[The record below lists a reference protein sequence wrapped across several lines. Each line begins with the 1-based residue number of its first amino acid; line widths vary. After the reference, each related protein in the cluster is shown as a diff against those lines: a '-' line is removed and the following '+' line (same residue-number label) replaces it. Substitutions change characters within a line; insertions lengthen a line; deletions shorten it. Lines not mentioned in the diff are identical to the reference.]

1 MFRRPRPMSA
11 PDSQYALASER
22 DRFLLALDGDDFS
35 TTARLATHLT
45 SCGNPLPSSTCRALG
60 LPVGSSYAT
69 AARHV
74 IRNNGRP
81 LLEPGPATGTAPESP
96 AMQDPVADEVL
107 APAAAGRD

>member
-1 MFRRPRPMSA
+1 MSA

-22 DRFLLALDGDDFS
+22 DRFLQALDGDDFS
-35 TTARLATHLT
+35 VTARLATHLT

-74 IRNNGRP
+74 IRNNGQP
-81 LLEPGPATGTAPESP
+81 LIEPGPATGAAPESQ
-96 AMQDPVADEVL
+96 ALLDPVADEAL
-107 APAAAGRD
+107 TAESRG